1 MAQRP
6 GPRSFDPVSAGARD
20 AKSDE
25 WLAAGCD
32 RSAPLLARECDTLVA
47 SYFALRRA
55 IATAPDK

>member
-1 MAQRP
+1 MR
-6 GPRSFDPVSAGARD
+6 R
-20 AKSDE
+20 SDE
-25 WLAAGCD
+25 WVAAGCD